1 MTDGD
6 QTEAFDDAI
15 NRAIDRF
22 TQEFDLTYASV
33 IGVLVMKVVELTLQ
47 SGIHEN
53 NDQEDDQEND

>member
-1 MTDGD
+1 MTNED
-6 QTEAFDDAI
+6 QTEAFNDTLDAS
-15 NRAIDRF
+15 IDRF

-53 NDQEDDQEND
+53 DQEDD

>member
-53 NDQEDDQEND
+53 NDQEDDQESD

>member
-1 MTDGD
+1 MTNED
-6 QTEAFDDAI
+6 QTEAFNDTLDAS
-15 NRAIDRF
+15 IDRF

-53 NDQEDDQEND
+53 NDQEDDQESD

>member
-47 SGIHEN
+47 SGIHEH
-53 NDQEDDQEND
+53 NDQEDDQESD

>member
-1 MTDGD
+1 MTDGN

-53 NDQEDDQEND
+53 DDQEDD